1 MEQNKREIKELELK
15 KEIILLEIE
24 RLKLEIE
31 LEKLKHE
38 EYWVPTIVLGSS
50 RPLETFS

>member
-1 MEQNKREIKELELK
+1 MKEKELQLQKEILELEIKKLQ
-15 KEIILLEIE
+15 
-24 RLKLEIE
+24 LEIE

-38 EYWVPTIVLGSS
+38 EYWRPVITTGGYVP